1 MASSS
6 SKYFSL
12 YFTQNSVIVFTFI
25 INSTT
30 SWSFWILRPFLWN
43 RICYF
48 RGKKSSIQAVPVH
61 TTLIID
67 DENPTRLWI
76 CNATFFPYSEQ
87 NQQNYFDLKKKKLH
101 HQFHSRLTRSWL
113 VNSWCFTFFHLLQ
126 LTSLFIKR
134 AFCYIN
140 DLFPFHLGQL
150 YYVKKSSVHSVIL

>member
-48 RGKKSSIQAVPVH
+48 RGKKSSIQAVLVH

-87 NQQNYFDLKKKKLH
+87 NQQNHFDLKKKNCTISFILDL
-101 HQFHSRLTRSWL
+101 QEADWSIVGALL
-113 VNSWCFTFFHLLQ
+113 FFIYCNWHLC
-126 LTSLFIKR
+126 SLK
-134 AFCYIN
+134 
-140 DLFPFHLGQL
+140 G
-150 YYVKKSSVHSVIL
+150 HSVISMTCFHFT